1 MGKNGK
7 GKKNLLNKFKDIDN
21 ETLLEFLKEEIKR
34 YVTLEKSEQNAKE
47 ILLKHGI
54 TTYGSINEHQK
65 NRYNRLIELAT
76 LRNLNIPKSWYNV
89 EITNI
94 DIIKRI
100 EEFKYE
106 EIRWIDNHNYLFDL
120 SYEENI
126 YPSNEII
133 EMFPEE
139 DVLESDRKIS
149 EIISQYETVIIKEF
163 NEELFEQYE
172 SLKRNSFLNTNLKTI
187 YESVAPIDKIPSIL
201 LRRKELR

>member
-7 GKKNLLNKFKDIDN
+7 RKKNLLNKFKDIDN

-34 YVTLEKSEQNAKE
+34 YVILEKSEQIAKE

-54 TTYGSINEHQK
+54 TTFGSINEQAK
-65 NRYNRLIELAT
+65 NRYERLIELT
-76 LRNLNIPKSWYNV
+76 ILRNLSIPKSWYNI

-100 EEFKYE
+100 DEFKSE

-120 SYEENI
+120 TFEENI

-139 DVLESDRKIS
+139 DILESDRKIS
-149 EIISQYETVIIKEF
+149 EIISQYETIIIEEF
-163 NEELFEQYE
+163 TEDLFYE
-172 SLKRNSFLNTNLKTI
+172 YEKIKRETLYNQDLNKLYITI
-187 YESVAPIDKIPSIL
+187 APIDKLPNII
-201 LRRKELR
+201 LRRKELS